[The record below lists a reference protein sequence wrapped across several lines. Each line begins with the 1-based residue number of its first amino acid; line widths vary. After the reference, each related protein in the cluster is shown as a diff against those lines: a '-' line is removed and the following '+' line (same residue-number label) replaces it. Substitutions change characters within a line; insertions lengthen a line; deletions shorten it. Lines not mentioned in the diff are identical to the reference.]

1 MSQWLDKF
9 HKYLAKTTPFSLSLE
24 ISRAQG
30 SYIFDLSGKSY
41 LDFVSGVSA
50 CNLGHSHPEIIRAI
64 KQQLDRFCH
73 VMVYGELVQESV
85 IDYAEKLLSHLP
97 TNHEVLY
104 PTNSGTEAIEGA
116 IKLAKKATG
125 RFEIIAARNCYHGST
140 QGSLSL
146 LSNPKQINPFRPLIP
161 GVKHITYNN
170 VEDLNS
176 ISEKTAAVVLETIQ
190 GGAGFIV
197 PKMNYLR
204 TVKDICHQNG
214 AILILDEIQS
224 GFGRTGTLF
233 GFQQENVSPDILVIG
248 KAMGSGLPVGGF
260 TASHS
265 LMDLLATNPT
275 LGHIT
280 TFGGNPVSMA
290 ASLATLLLIEQ
301 LLSKPYINQKER
313 LFREILIHPKII
325 EIRGRGLML
334 ALILSSNRVAKELIK
349 RCVKKGLILFG
360 LLWKENAVR
369 VTPALNISLEE
380 ITTGC
385 QIILEVLDEI

>member
-1 MSQWLDKF
+1 MSLWLDKF
-9 HKYLAKTTPFSLSLE
+9 HKYLAKTTPFPLSLE
-24 ISRAQG
+24 VSSARG
-30 SYIFDLSGKSY
+30 SYIFDRSGKSY

-50 CNLGHSHPEIIRAI
+50 CNLGHSHPKITKAI

-73 VMVYGELVQESV
+73 VMVYGEFVQESV
-85 IDYAEKLLSHLP
+85 INYAEKLISHLP
-97 TNHEVLY
+97 NNHEVLY

-125 RFEIIAARNCYHGST
+125 RFEIIAAKNCYHGST

-146 LSNPKQINPFRPLIP
+146 LSNAKQINPFRPLIP
-161 GVKHITYNN
+161 GVKHITYNSI
-170 VEDLNS
+170 EDLNC
-176 ISEKTAAVVLETIQ
+176 ISEKTATVVLETIQ

-197 PKMNYLR
+197 PQKNYLQR
-204 TVKDICHQNG
+204 VKEVCHQNG

-248 KAMGSGLPVGGF
+248 KAMGSGFPVGGF
-260 TASHS
+260 TASNV
-265 LMDLLATNPT
+265 LMGLLTVNPT

-290 ASLATLLLIEQ
+290 ASMATLTLVEQ
-301 LLSKPYINQKER
+301 LLSKPSINLKER
-313 LFREILIHPKII
+313 LFRETLIHPKII

-334 ALILSSNRVAKELIK
+334 ALILSSKRVAKELIN
-349 RCVKKGLILFG
+349 RCIKKGLILFG
-360 LLWKENAVR
+360 LLWEENAVR
-369 VTPALNISLEE
+369 VTPALNISRSE
-380 ITTGC
+380 INRGC
-385 QIILEVLDEI
+385 QIILETLDEI

>member
-1 MSQWLDKF
+1 MNQWLDKF
-9 HKYLAKTTPFSLSLE
+9 HKYLAKTTPFPLCLE
-24 ISRAQG
+24 VYSAQG
-30 SYIFDLSGKSY
+30 SYIYDRSGKSY

-50 CNLGHSHPEIIRAI
+50 CNLGHSHPEITRAI
-64 KQQLDRFCH
+64 KQQLDQFCH

-85 IDYAEKLLSHLP
+85 IDYAERLLRHLP

-146 LSNPKQINPFRPLIP
+146 LSNAKQINPFRPLIP

-197 PKMNYLR
+197 PKVKYLR

-265 LMDLLATNPT
+265 LMDLLTTNPT

-290 ASLATLLLIEQ
+290 ASLATLILIEQ
-301 LLSKPYINQKER
+301 LLSKPYIDQKER

-349 RCVKKGLILFG
+349 RCIKKGLILFG

-369 VTPALNISLEE
+369 VTPALNISHEE
-380 ITTGC
+380 ISIGC